1 MQFICCV
8 SNKRE
13 REREREGEREREL
26 SKFEMRHNFMH
37 GEQPQFCYFELPL
50 YTTAVLIEKL
60 AIDMDS
66 F

>member
-1 MQFICCV
+1 MFLT
-8 SNKRE
+8 RE
-13 REREREGEREREL
+13 REREREGEIERERERER

-37 GEQPQFCYFELPL
+37 GKQPLFCYFELPL